1 MTTLNTED
9 YKGYRGVALN
19 TLQKFKTP
27 IWSDVEILTDEGSFK
42 GLILPRSETADEFHI
57 VLKMPIGYNIGIA
70 AEKIKD
76 VKSSEGKKLIIKF
89 RKKNFLTILK
99 SQM

>member
-1 MTTLNTED
+1 MAEINLED

-42 GLILPRSETADEFHI
+42 GLILP
-57 VLKMPIGYNIGIA
+57 L
-70 AEKIKD
+70 
-76 VKSSEGKKLIIKF
+76 
-89 RKKNFLTILK
+89 
-99 SQM
+99 

>member
-1 MTTLNTED
+1 MAEINLED

-42 GLILPRSETADEFHI
+42 GLILTS
-57 VLKMPIGYNIGIA
+57 
-70 AEKIKD
+70 
-76 VKSSEGKKLIIKF
+76 F
-89 RKKNFLTILK
+89 RNCG
-99 SQM
+99 

>member
-1 MTTLNTED
+1 MSTTILED

-42 GLILPRSETADEFHI
+42 GLILPRYPLSPLCIFQSVNPKKK
-57 VLKMPIGYNIGIA
+57 VLHFYQIKMLL
-70 AEKIKD
+70 
-76 VKSSEGKKLIIKF
+76 KL
-89 RKKNFLTILK
+89 FLTTSTLFYVLLQR
-99 SQM
+99 SF

>member
-1 MTTLNTED
+1 MSTANSED

-42 GLILPRSETADEFHI
+42 GLILVQEASERTMEINLDLSASVGHCAGPHSFQLGQLH
-57 VLKMPIGYNIGIA
+57 PQSTIA
-70 AEKIKD
+70 YIFYQHFKVI
-76 VKSSEGKKLIIKF
+76 
-89 RKKNFLTILK
+89 
-99 SQM
+99 